1 MKNIFAGIL
10 GGIIYSCIFYAITYV
25 YLFVLAAPGHGFLS
39 TFLSIAFLGT
49 LIELIVAGIGTGI
62 SGMIAL
68 NIIDRITH
76 ENNLATVVCGGTVT
90 AMAIVCFIALMSFG
104 LSLWYAIIFAG
115 FMLLSGIKI
124 IVTSLS

>member
-68 NIIDRITH
+68 SIVYRIAP
-76 ENNLATVVCGGTVT
+76 ENNLATMICGGTVI
-90 AMAIVCFIALMSFG
+90 AMAIMCFIALMSFG
-104 LSLWYAIIFAG
+104 LSLWYTIIFAG

-124 IVTSLS
+124 IATA